1 MGISR
6 RKFLK
11 VIGVAGSA
19 GLVGKAN
26 STFGV
31 DQFTGS
37 PDRFGVLTDL
47 TRCVGCRTCEAA
59 CNEVNKLPPPKVP
72 FEDQSVFEQIRR
84 TDVNAFTV
92 VNRYPNPQPGGPPI
106 YVKHQCRHCDE
117 PACAS
122 ACLVRAFTKTQ
133 EGAVTYNKG
142 VCVGCRYCMT
152 ACPFYVPAYEY
163 NKPFSPEVKKCTMC
177 YDTRVSK
184 GGIPACVEAC
194 PMETMT
200 FGKRSD
206 LIRLARK
213 RIIENPD
220 KYIDHIYGEQ
230 EVGGTSWMYI
240 SGVPFE
246 QLGFPMDLGTKPYPE
261 LTKGFLSMVPAVLV
275 IWPALLGGFYMF
287 TQHRE
292 EMGVSEETI
301 PQEKEDQL

>member
-11 VIGVAGSA
+11 AAAAAGGA
-19 GLVGKAN
+19 GLVGKSKLA
-26 STFGV
+26 SGV
-31 DQFTGS
+31 EHFTGY
-37 PDRFGVLTDL
+37 PDRYGILTDI

-59 CNEVNKLPPPKVP
+59 CNEINKLPPPKVP
-72 FEDQSVFEQIRR
+72 FDDQSVFEKTRR
-84 TDVNAFTV
+84 TDEQAYTV
-92 VNRYPNPQPGGPPI
+92 VNRYPNPKPGGPPI

-122 ACLVRAFTKTQ
+122 ACLVAAFTKTP
-133 EGAVTYNKG
+133 EGPVTYNKG

-163 NKPFSPEVKKCTMC
+163 NNPLSPEIKKCTMC
-177 YDTRVSK
+177 YDTRVSE

-194 PMETMT
+194 PMEAMT

-206 LIRLARK
+206 LLRVARK
-213 RIIENPD
+213 RIIEHPD
-220 KYIDHIYGEQ
+220 RYVDHIYGEH
-230 EVGGTSWMYI
+230 EVGGTSWLYI
-240 SGVPFE
+240 SEVPFE
-246 QLGFPMDLGTKPYPE
+246 KLGFPMDLGTKPYPE
-261 LTKGFLSMVPAVLV
+261 LTRGFLSMVPGVLV

-292 EMGVSEETI
+292 QMDEEEEEI
-301 PQEKEDQL
+301 PERKEG